1 MEHVAAVAGT
11 PFRIAL
17 ESFGGAGYEW
27 RLRDE
32 HPGLRLETRES
43 LPPEAGSP
51 PGSPHQV
58 VFTLVAETAG
68 AHEIAF
74 VLKRPWETDAA
85 QERTFTVDARDAG
98 EDLEVDTDTVVDG

>member
-1 MEHVAAVAGT
+1 MEHVTAVSGE

-32 HPGLRLETRES
+32 APGLRLEARES

-51 PGSPHQV
+51 PGAPHDV
-58 VFTLVAETAG
+58 VFTLVADEAG
-68 AHEIAF
+68 AYDVVF
-74 VLKRPWETDAA
+74 VLQRPWEAEPL
-85 QERTFTVDARDAG
+85 QERAYTVDAQD
-98 EDLEVDTDTVVDG
+98 

>member
-1 MEHVAAVAGT
+1 MEHVAAVTGT

-32 HPGLRLETRES
+32 LPGLRLEARES

-58 VFTLVAETAG
+58 VFTFVAETAG
-68 AHEIAF
+68 AHEVAF

-85 QERTFTVDARDAG
+85 QERVFTVDATEAGADA
-98 EDLEVDTDTVVDG
+98 DTDTDAHG